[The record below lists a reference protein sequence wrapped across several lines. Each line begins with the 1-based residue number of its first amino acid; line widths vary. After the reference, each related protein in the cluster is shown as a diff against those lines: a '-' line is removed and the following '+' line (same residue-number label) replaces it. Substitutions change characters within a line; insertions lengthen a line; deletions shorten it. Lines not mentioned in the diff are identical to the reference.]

1 MMDAATW
8 IRRSALGLSVVA
20 VLGSAAAYADD
31 SSAQQQGMQD
41 PRHDRAERNADQRD
55 IIKDKR
61 ALAADEKSG
70 ANSAQVA
77 ADKKALHADQLD
89 RKRDRRGIT
98 QDQRAHRH
106 RRPHP

>member
-31 SSAQQQGMQD
+31 SSAQQQGMKD